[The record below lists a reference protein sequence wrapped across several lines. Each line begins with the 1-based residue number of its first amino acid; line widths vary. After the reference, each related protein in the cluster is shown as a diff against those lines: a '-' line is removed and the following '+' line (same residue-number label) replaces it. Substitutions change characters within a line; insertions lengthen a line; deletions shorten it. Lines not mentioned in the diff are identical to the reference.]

1 MVKAKWDINGK
12 GAAPAEGGFTT
23 YDGPDLPK
31 GSWPAKLKRV
41 VVTKIKSKGANQG
54 KPRLQILFEVQTKQL
69 EDKSKHKYHGAP
81 VWDGLNI
88 IEGSEGFV
96 NAFLHALTD
105 GSKAQKNAIESA
117 FWDSD
122 KGPDIKRVKVEKGP
136 REGQIDT
143 HIIKIGRVK
152 VNSPNGEFWVQ
163 ITTKAGKDQNGAYRP
178 EISGY
183 VPFQGKQ
190 PGAGGDDDDYAD
202 DDDYSDDDDDYGDE
216 DADDDDGDDGI
227 MSDSDVG
234 DDDDSD
240 DEDDGDDGDV
250 DGDVDGEDESGED
263 EQEAEKPAAKSRTRA
278 RKPF

>member
-96 NAFLHALTD
+96 NAFLHSLTD
-105 GSKAQKNAIESA
+105 GSNGQKNAIESA
-117 FWDSD
+117 FWDAD
-122 KGPDIKRVKVEKGP
+122 KGPDIKRTKVDKGP
-136 REGQIDT
+136 REGQVDT

-152 VNSPNGEFWVQ
+152 VNSPNGEFMVQ
-163 ITTKAGKDQNGAYRP
+163 ITTKAGKDQQGAYRP
-178 EISGY
+178 EVSGY
-183 VPFQGKQ
+183 VPFKGEQ
-190 PGAGGDDDDYAD
+190 PGSKRDDDDDEYGDDDLGDDDDDDMD
-202 DDDYSDDDDDYGDE
+202 DDDT
-216 DADDDDGDDGI
+216 DDGDDGI
-227 MSDSDVG
+227 MSDDYDDDD

-240 DEDDGDDGDV
+240 EGE
-250 DGDVDGEDESGED
+250 DGEE
-263 EQEAEKPAAKSRTRA
+263 EQPTAKAGGRA
-278 RKPF
+278 KRKPF